1 VLSINLWWYYY
12 LAKNPEKFIKFD
24 KNNPFIEFTKNN
36 REFRCV
42 ECDKDIKNES
52 GAIVHSTRIHKINL
66 DGTASKSKSKKN
78 NSTPTIVDS
87 TSESNL
93 EDDDPDSELVMRM
106 NATDDAKSAAKII
119 KDIPLMYT
127 YYMLKDQ
134 KIIDPYWSLHDFLR
148 EAAYLYANR
157 YGVIQN
163 FYQDET
169 LLDEGT
175 QRNVELIRQR
185 WVEYDLDQTI
195 DSTGN

>member
-1 VLSINLWWYYY
+1 
-12 LAKNPEKFIKFD
+12 
-24 KNNPFIEFTKNN
+24 
-36 REFRCV
+36 
-42 ECDKDIKNES
+42 
-52 GAIVHSTRIHKINL
+52 
-66 DGTASKSKSKKN
+66 
-78 NSTPTIVDS
+78 
-87 TSESNL
+87 
-93 EDDDPDSELVMRM
+93 MRM

-134 KIIDPYWSLHDFLR
+134 RIIDPYWSLHDFLR

>member
-1 VLSINLWWYYY
+1 M
-12 LAKNPEKFIKFD
+12 AKKPEKFIKFN

-42 ECDKDIKNES
+42 ECDKDILNES
-52 GAIVHSTRIHKINL
+52 GATVHSTRIHKMNL
-66 DGTASKSKSKKN
+66 DGTPSKSKIKKN
-78 NSTPTIVDS
+78 KSALKIVDS
-87 TSESNL
+87 TSKSNI
-93 EDDDPDSELVMRM
+93 EDDDPDGNIRTTIH
-106 NATDDAKSAAKII
+106 ATDDAKSAAKII

-134 KIIDPYWSLHDFLR
+134 RIIDPYWSLHDFLR

>member
-1 VLSINLWWYYY
+1 MFSSINLWCYCY

-24 KNNPFIEFTKNN
+24 KNNPFIEFTKNS

-52 GAIVHSTRIHKINL
+52 GAIVHSTRIHKMNL
-66 DGTASKSKSKKN
+66 DGTPSKSKPKKN
-78 NSTPTIVDS
+78 NPTSKIVDS

-93 EDDDPDSELVMRM
+93 EDDDSVRDLVMRM

-127 YYMLKDQ
+127 YYMLKD
-134 KIIDPYWSLHDFLR
+134 KRILHPNWSLHEFLR
-148 EAAYLYANR
+148 EAAYMYADR

-163 FYQDET
+163 FYQDDR
-169 LLDEGT
+169 LLDEGA
-175 QRNVELIRQR
+175 QRNMKLIKER
-185 WVEYDLDQTI
+185 WLEYDLDQII
-195 DSTGN
+195 DST